1 MTEKNN
7 GKEGFTLA
15 LALVDALPVLFF
27 SGSMLVIGAM
37 FGSRLFTAGAVLSV
51 LAGLGKVLWKVVLAT
66 AKKDIPV
73 LSKQF
78 RVTMPLGF
86 VLMVISAVIN
96 RSKISLS
103 GILAALVSVPSVF
116 FFAAYIVLMCFMMYM
131 AKHLDQNDAKSN
143 WKEQITNA
151 LAQGCFFAGLLIL
164 LGK

>member
-1 MTEKNN
+1 MTENG

-27 SGSMLVIGAM
+27 SGSMLVIAAM
-37 FGSRLFTAGAVLSV
+37 FDSSLFIAGAVLCV
-51 LAGLGKVLWKVVLAT
+51 LAGLGKVMWKVMLAT
-66 AKKDIPV
+66 AKKDIPL
-73 LSKQF
+73 LSRQF

-86 VLMVISAVIN
+86 ILMVVSAVVN
-96 RSKISLS
+96 RAKISFA
-103 GILAALVSVPSVF
+103 GIFRSLISVPSVF
-116 FFAAYIVLMCFMMYM
+116 FFAAYIVLMGFMSWM

-164 LGK
+164 LLK

>member
-1 MTEKNN
+1 MTENK

-27 SGSMLVIGAM
+27 SGSMLVIAAM
-37 FGSRLFTAGAVLSV
+37 FDSSLFIAGAVLCV
-51 LAGLGKVLWKVVLAT
+51 IAGLGKVLWKVVLAT
-66 AKKDIPV
+66 AKKDVPV

-86 VLMVISAVIN
+86 VLMVISAVIG
-96 RSKISLS
+96 RSKISFS
-103 GILAALVSVPSVF
+103 GILSALVSVPSVF
-116 FFAAYIVLMCFMMYM
+116 FFAAFILLMGAMSVM
-131 AKHLDQNDAKSN
+131 AKKLDQNDAKSN

-164 LGK
+164 YLK